1 MTTPGLTVRPATSS
15 DVKPLAAVLARAFY
29 DDPPSIWLLPEP
41 RTRQARLRRVF
52 ATIMRAEALRHR
64 TVEIAW
70 AGDEIA
76 GGTIWLPPG
85 RWLPSLPAQLLSLP
99 AYALALRRRLG
110 SGVAL
115 TQALARVHPRE
126 PHWYL
131 DTIGV
136 DPAHQGHGVAGA
148 LLRSRLRRCDADG
161 QPAYLESSKPANVP
175 FYEHFGFEV
184 KETPELPAG
193 APVITVM
200 WRPPGGQRLTRALL
214 TRALSVRALS
224 VRAFQRAGRVGCGSA
239 GEKPV
244 ISAVMAHRS

>member
-1 MTTPGLTVRPATSS
+1 MAKPGLTVRPATSA

-29 DDPPSIWLLPEP
+29 DDPPSMWLLPDP
-41 RTRQARLRRVF
+41 RTRQAHLRRLF
-52 ATIMRAEALRHR
+52 ATIMHAGALRGR
-64 TVEIAW
+64 TVEIAC

-85 RWLPSLPAQLLSLP
+85 HWLPSLPAQLRSLP
-99 AYALALRRRLG
+99 AYGFALGRRLG
-110 SGVAL
+110 AGMAL
-115 TQALARVHPRE
+115 TQALARVHPQE

-136 DPAHQGHGVAGA
+136 DPAHQGRGVAGA

-175 FYEHFGFEV
+175 FYEHFGFQA

-193 APVITVM
+193 APVITIM
-200 WRPPGGQRLTRALL
+200 WRPAGSGG
-214 TRALSVRALS
+214 
-224 VRAFQRAGRVGCGSA
+224 
-239 GEKPV
+239 
-244 ISAVMAHRS
+244 

>member
-1 MTTPGLTVRPATSS
+1 MTTPELIVRPAISS

-29 DDPPSIWLLPEP
+29 DDPPSVWLLPEP

-52 ATIMRAEALRHR
+52 ATIMRAEALRRR
-64 TVEIAW
+64 TVDVAW

-85 RWLPSLPAQLLSLP
+85 HWLPSLPAQLRTLP
-99 AYALALRRRLG
+99 AYGFALGRSLG

-136 DPAHQGHGVAGA
+136 DPAHQGRGVAGV

-184 KETPELPAG
+184 KEIPELPAG

-200 WRPPGGQRLTRALL
+200 WRPAAGQRLARAASAHSGG
-214 TRALSVRALS
+214 RRQQ
-224 VRAFQRAGRVGCGSA
+224 AFQRAGRVGCGSA
-239 GEKPV
+239 GDKPV